1 MFNTNNRYTLYNSRY
16 CKNPELYGTSMA
28 VYLIMRAGLF
38 PKGVFTRQGLFSR
51 EPYAEWGL
59 NRSFTELLLI
69 KKKQMGNKKSNL

>member
-1 MFNTNNRYTLYNSRY
+1 
-16 CKNPELYGTSMA
+16 MA

-38 PKGVFTRQGLFSR
+38 PKGVFTGQGLFSR

-69 KKKQMGNKKSNL
+69 KKKQMENKKSNL